1 MLTYMMHVSTHTHTW
16 THTLQHT
23 SILQCMHAHTHGTHT
38 HARMHVHTC
47 KMLFFYISSSFC
59 LLLSSKRIAKERAQC
74 LSSLSGNQE
83 FASLLSFKDCQFA
96 LHSSLYSSLSFAH
109 TCMPMYTHNL
119 STPHLPLTIS
129 PNLSPI
135 PMLMIMSEDVNS
147 LWEREKKYTYSFQC
161 LWEGYSSSELA
172 EVKRQILR
180 EVLNCENCF
189 GLQFQYIYLFIWTLA
204 ECISR

>member
-96 LHSSLYSSLSFAH
+96 LHSSLYSSLFCTHMHAH
-109 TCMPMYTHNL
+109 VHTQSLYPSPPSHYLSQSLPHPHVNDNEWRCKQPMRERKKVHLQLSMP
-119 STPHLPLTIS
+119 
-129 PNLSPI
+129 
-135 PMLMIMSEDVNS
+135 V
-147 LWEREKKYTYSFQC
+147 R
-161 LWEGYSSSELA
+161 
-172 EVKRQILR
+172 
-180 EVLNCENCF
+180 
-189 GLQFQYIYLFIWTLA
+189 GL
-204 ECISR
+204 